1 MKILAVDDDPII
13 HDLLQA
19 GLESQGYSDVTRAED
34 AEEALSLIDMA
45 AEPFDTF
52 LLDIMLPEID
62 GVELC
67 SRIRTHEQYRMT
79 PIIMVTANREESLME
94 RAFSAGATDYVTK
107 PFDGLEL
114 GTRIN
119 LAAMLNQSIMRER
132 QSLNRL
138 EEMARMSQIGFD
150 DRVALTN
157 VYGVSDILAIENQLL
172 RSTSGCYAM
181 SLFAVEL
188 TDAFERF
195 STMSAAQFRHDL
207 ECAAGAIADCVN
219 MATTQIAYAGRGK
232 FVLVQHGRRRV
243 DIHALGEDII
253 MRMKETWRPVSAAAR
268 SAPTL
273 EAMEISGNR
282 LWSGMAASN
291 ALVSFLARDESER
304 DSTQRAEEEHLSA
317 AMRKRMFDRK

>member
-1 MKILAVDDDPII
+1 REKDN
-13 HDLLQA
+13 
-19 GLESQGYSDVTRAED
+19 
-34 AEEALSLIDMA
+34 
-45 AEPFDTF
+45 
-52 LLDIMLPEID
+52 
-62 GVELC
+62 
-67 SRIRTHEQYRMT
+67 YRMT
-79 PIIMVTANREESLME
+79 PIIMVTASREEDLME

-119 LAAMLNQSIMRER
+119 LAAMLNQSILRER

-157 VYGVSDILAIENQLL
+157 VYGISDILAIENQLL

-188 TDAFERF
+188 SDAEERF

-207 ECAAGAIADCVN
+207 ECTAAAIADCVN

-243 DIHALGEDII
+243 DIRALGEDIR
-253 MRMKETWRPVSAAAR
+253 MRTMETWRPVSAAAR

-273 EAMEISGNR
+273 IAREISGNR

-291 ALVSFLARDESER
+291 ALNAFLSREEEENAE
-304 DSTQRAEEEHLSA
+304 QRAEEEQISA
-317 AMRKRMFDRK
+317 AMRKRMFNRK

>member
-1 MKILAVDDDPII
+1 MRILAVDDDPII

-19 GLESQGYSDVTRAED
+19 GLASQGYTDVTRAED
-34 AEEALSLIDMA
+34 AEEALGLIENADV
-45 AEPFDTF
+45 PFDTF

-67 SRIRTHEQYRMT
+67 QRIRAQETYRMT

-94 RAFSAGATDYVTK
+94 RAFAAGATDYVTK

-114 GTRIN
+114 GTRVN
-119 LAAMLNQSIMRER
+119 LAAMLNQSIVRER
-132 QSLNRL
+132 HSLNRL
-138 EEMARMSQIGFD
+138 EEMAKMSQIGFE

-188 TDAFERF
+188 CDAREHFNKMP
-195 STMSAAQFRHDL
+195 SAQFRNDL
-207 ECAAGAIADCVN
+207 ECIAAAIADCVN
-219 MATTQIAYAGRGK
+219 MATTQIAYAGQGT

-243 DIHALGEDII
+243 DIRALNEDIS
-253 MRMKETWRPVSAAAR
+253 MRVKETWRPVSAAAR
-268 SAPTL
+268 MAPSL
-273 EAMEISGNR
+273 NALEISGNR

-291 ALVSFLARDESER
+291 ALIAFLTRKSEEE
-304 DSTQRAEEEHLSA
+304 DKSRAEEEQVSA
-317 AMRKRMFDRK
+317 AMRKRMFNRK

>member
-13 HDLLQA
+13 HDLLEA
-19 GLESQGYSDVTRAED
+19 GLQSQGYSDVTRAED
-34 AEEALSLIDMA
+34 AEEALALIDSDEA
-45 AEPFDTF
+45 PFDTF
-52 LLDIMLPEID
+52 LLDNMLPEID

-67 SRIRTHEQYRMT
+67 RRIRAHEDYRMT
-79 PIIMVTANREESLME
+79 PIIMVTASRDEALME
-94 RAFSAGATDYVTK
+94 RAFAAGATDYVTK

-119 LAAMLNQSIMRER
+119 IAAMLNQSIMRER

-138 EEMARMSQIGFD
+138 EEMAKMTQIGFE

-181 SLFAVEL
+181 SLFAVEMS
-188 TDAFERF
+188 DAHERF
-195 STMSAAQFRHDL
+195 TTMSAAQFRHDL
-207 ECAAGAIADCVN
+207 ECIAAAIADCVN

-243 DIHALGEDII
+243 DIRALGEDIR

-268 SAPTL
+268 SAPAL
-273 EAMEISGNR
+273 DAMEISGNR

-291 ALVSFLARDESER
+291 ALVAFLSRSEEPE
-304 DSTQRAEEEHLSA
+304 DDQHAQEQQVSE
-317 AMRKRMFDRK
+317 AMRKRMFNRK